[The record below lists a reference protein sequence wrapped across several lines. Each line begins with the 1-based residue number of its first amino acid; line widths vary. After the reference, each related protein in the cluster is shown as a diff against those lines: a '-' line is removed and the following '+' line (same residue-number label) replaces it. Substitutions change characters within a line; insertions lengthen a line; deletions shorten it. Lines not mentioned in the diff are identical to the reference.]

1 MLDGASVAPSEQ
13 PGKPRWVPS
22 SPGKRSAALF
32 PQLTPLIGR
41 EREGAVVCALLARPN
56 VRLLVL
62 SGPGGVGKTRLS
74 LQIPTDRLDAF
85 PAGVDVVPL
94 APMSDA
100 ERALPTIARVL

>member
-1 MLDGASVAPSEQ
+1 MLDGAIVPPSEQ

-41 EREGAVVCALLARPN
+41 EREVAGVCDLLARPN

-74 LQIPTDRLDAF
+74 LLRSAPPTWFFL
-85 PAGVDVVPL
+85 PL
-94 APMSDA
+94 PRCWDL
-100 ERALPTIARVL
+100 ERARTCLR